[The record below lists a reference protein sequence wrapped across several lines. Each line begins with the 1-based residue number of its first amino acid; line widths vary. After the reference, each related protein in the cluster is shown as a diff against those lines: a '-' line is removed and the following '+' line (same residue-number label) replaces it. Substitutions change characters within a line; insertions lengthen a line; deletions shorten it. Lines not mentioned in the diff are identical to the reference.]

1 MPDYPLNENLE
12 QTNETIFNVAQQA
25 VNLAVAVLH
34 FHYFHPTHPPGY
46 MVTTALDIV
55 FKYAD
60 WRNIYLPEHIK
71 RELMIRNY
79 GEEEAQAI
87 WVKEQ
92 PVNTWFTVE
101 DIAGKDDRELYK
113 YLCELE
119 QSSRGDGAVLLSS
132 MTGEKFIWELKGES
146 HGKQH

>member
-1 MPDYPLNENLE
+1 MSDYPLNDEVLT
-12 QTNETIFNVAQQA
+12 QTNETVFDVAKQA
-25 VNLAVAVLH
+25 VNLAVALLR
-34 FHYFHPTHPPGY
+34 PTPPLELIGL
-46 MVTTALDIV
+46 AKDILL
-55 FKYAD
+55 KYAD
-60 WRNIYLPEHIK
+60 WEHIDLPDWAK

-92 PVNTWFTVE
+92 PANHWFTVE

-119 QSSRGDGAVLLSS
+119 HSSREDGAVLVSS
-132 MTGEKFIWELKGES
+132 MTSEKFMWELKG
-146 HGKQH
+146 

>member
-1 MPDYPLNENLE
+1 MSDYPLNDDSLT
-12 QTNETIFNVAQQA
+12 QTNETVFDVAQAA
-25 VNLAVAVLH
+25 VNLAVALLR
-34 FHYFHPTHPPGY
+34 PTPPLELIGL
-46 MVTTALDIV
+46 AKDILL
-55 FKYAD
+55 KYAD
-60 WRNIYLPEHIK
+60 WKQIELPDWAK

-92 PVNTWFTVE
+92 PANQWFTVE

-132 MTGEKFIWELKGES
+132 MTGETFIWELKG
-146 HGKQH
+146 